1 METTTTTAPS
11 TDQHRDAFFAA
22 RGTMQEIET
31 LWELATFA
39 DRPFD
44 GDLEDLS
51 PTAARFAESEGWDL
65 AGATRDSISEAV
77 TEYARELPLSVLVR
91 SDWHTPGSE
100 FEPAQ
105 FELLLSTGGPAVRVL
120 GELDSYREPYRPQ
133 LQYQDW
139 GIPWTDHPE
148 SNVDA
153 LLWFAGLFFYGD

>member
-1 METTTTTAPS
+1 METTITTTPS

-51 PTAARFAESEGWDL
+51 PMAARFAESEGWDL
-65 AGATRDSISEAV
+65 VGSDRCDLGDAIR
-77 TEYARELPLSVLVR
+77 EYARDLPLSVLVR
-91 SDWHTPGSE
+91 SDWHAPGSE

-105 FELLLSTGGPAVRVL
+105 FELLLTTGGPAVRVL

>member
-1 METTTTTAPS
+1 METTTTAPTS

-39 DRPFD
+39 DRPFA

-120 GELDSYREPYRPQ
+120 GELDSYREPYRPG
-133 LQYQDW
+133 LQFQDW
-139 GIPWTDHPE
+139 GIPWMDHPE